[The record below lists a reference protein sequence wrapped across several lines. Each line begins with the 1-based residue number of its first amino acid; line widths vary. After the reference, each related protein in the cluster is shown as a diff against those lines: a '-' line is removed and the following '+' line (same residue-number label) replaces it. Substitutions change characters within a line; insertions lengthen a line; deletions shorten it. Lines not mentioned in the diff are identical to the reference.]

1 MKQIFI
7 YLEKET
13 GVNNLSSMPWAE
25 VVNNVIL
32 PKLAG
37 RAEYRNRIYPE
48 FMKFLALYAKEVC
61 QEDNNLGEI
70 MLEIGMQRISNG
82 AVLHEDD
89 TTPTFKALPEAYRE
103 YASQNY
109 CLGGEPGLMG
119 EAEYAFIMQALPV
132 CLHHE
137 KLRAH
142 ALAIA
147 FGVLKHLTPEGEVA
161 DDYMFGTLSFKP
173 NGKALYEAA
182 LSWVM
187 CHATWDELFRHF
199 AQPKQWQKHKKWF
212 KQEIKSKNLNWSKF
226 FEATQ
231 AAGTGFFVKRW
242 RNRARV
248 EKEIMSAA

>member
-1 MKQIFI
+1 MEQIFI

-13 GVNNLSSMPWAE
+13 GVENLSSMPWTE

-48 FMKFLALYAKEVC
+48 FMKFLALYADTVC
-61 QEDNNLGEI
+61 RKDNYLGEI
-70 MLEIGMQRISNG
+70 LLEIAMQRISNG

-119 EAEYAFIMQALPV
+119 KEEYAFIMQALPV
-132 CLHHE
+132 CLQHE
-137 KLRAH
+137 KLRNH

-147 FGVLKHLTPEGEVA
+147 FGILKHLTPEGVA
-161 DDYMFGTLSFKP
+161 DNDYMFGTATFKP

-187 CHATWDELFRHF
+187 NNASRRELFRHF
-199 AQPKQWQKHKKWF
+199 AQPEQWPKHKTWF
-212 KQEIKSKNLNWSKF
+212 KQEIKCGNLTWKNFFKAIEDSKSGIF
-226 FEATQ
+226 
-231 AAGTGFFVKRW
+231 KRW
-242 RNRARV
+242 RTRARIK
-248 EKEIMSAA
+248 KEIMSAA

>member
-1 MKQIFI
+1 MDIFS
-7 YLEKET
+7 YLEKAT
-13 GVNNLSSMPWAE
+13 GVKNLSSMPWTE
-25 VVNNVIL
+25 VVNQVIL

-48 FMKFLALYAKEVC
+48 YMKFLAHYADTVC
-61 QEDNNLGEI
+61 RTDNYLGEI

-89 TTPTFKALPEAYRE
+89 KTPTFKALPEAYRE

-147 FGVLKHLTPEGEVA
+147 FGILKHLTPEGEVA
-161 DDYMFGTLSFKP
+161 DDYMFGTITYKP

-199 AQPKQWQKHKKWF
+199 AQPKQWQKHKAWF
-212 KQEIKSKNLNWSKF
+212 KQEITSKKISWRKF
-226 FEATQ
+226 FETTQ